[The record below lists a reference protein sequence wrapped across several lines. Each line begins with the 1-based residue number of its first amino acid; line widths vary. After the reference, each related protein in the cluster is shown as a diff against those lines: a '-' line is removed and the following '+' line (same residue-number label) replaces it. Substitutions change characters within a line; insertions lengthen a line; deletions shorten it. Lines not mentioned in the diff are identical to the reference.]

1 MCGKIGNNVSMTIKM
16 ALNYC
21 EKVVW
26 QHNVRSVYRIL
37 TAIKLKNAAFIR
49 FIKENNK
56 SDRTRQ
62 YLPSLENH
70 NKKAREKFKNK
81 FCVTL
86 ICRNR
91 LRW

>member
-1 MCGKIGNNVSMTIKM
+1 MKIKM

-21 EKVVW
+21 EKNVW
-26 QHNVRSVYRIL
+26 QHSVRSVYRIL
-37 TAIKLKNAAFIR
+37 TAIR

-70 NKKAREKFKNK
+70 NKKALEKF
-81 FCVTL
+81 
-86 ICRNR
+86 
-91 LRW
+91 